1 MPTVINISTE
11 LLRRRQAAIDA
22 ELRAAEPVRMAELDL
37 IRAQLDSTTTT
48 VGRFSAIRE
57 VREATEILLWEYP
70 HGLSKNEIATKLL
83 AGGFYNAKQM
93 RPYLIQNSLNYHIK
107 QKRFIERDG
116 IVLLP
121 VKLNP

>member
-37 IRAQLDSTTTT
+37 IRAQLDRTTTT

-83 AGGFYNAKQM
+83 ASGFYNAKQM

>member
-1 MPTVINISTE
+1 MSTE
-11 LLRRRQAAIDA
+11 QLRRRQAAIDA

-83 AGGFYNAKQM
+83 ASGFYNAKQM